1 MFSLWY
7 YLIKDLG
14 RTEDHMV
21 WLVHLT
27 LTTCLCDTRTILDC
41 AVLAE
46 ILCTEW
52 LFIIPHLIIYC
63 MIHMFWLVVLKSCY
77 LVLNFVWIFFVS
89 NSPLTASQQALRNG
103 LSLEVDRLGE
113 LIGKLE
119 NKVLIIR
126 PICDNKNVCVCCNT
140 KTPSTKWHVSSGL
153 NILRM
158 IVTNAS
164 TLSLHNFT
172 ILTEY

>member
-1 MFSLWY
+1 MHRVVVYHSSLDNILHDTY
-7 YLIKDLG
+7 VLISSFKIMLSRFKFRLDF
-14 RTEDHMV
+14 
-21 WLVHLT
+21 
-27 LTTCLCDTRTILDC
+27 LCFKFT
-41 AVLAE
+41 
-46 ILCTEW
+46 
-52 LFIIPHLIIYC
+52 
-63 MIHMFWLVVLKSCY
+63 M
-77 LVLNFVWIFFVS
+77 
-89 NSPLTASQQALRNG
+89 LTANQQALRNG

-126 PICDNKNVCVCCNT
+126 PICDNKNLCVCCNT